1 MPANFWIWY
10 VAKLAI
16 VALVVAVL
24 YVLARKLRQ
33 ARFLADG
40 GRCVRLVESTAL
52 SQHAALHVVRVGRR
66 HFLIGSATG
75 VNVLAELGPSDV
87 TDDAPIR

>member
-1 MPANFWIWY
+1 MPANFWASY

-16 VALVVAVL
+16 VALGVAVL
-24 YVLARKLRQ
+24 YLLARKLRQ
-33 ARFLADG
+33 ARFLGDI

-66 HFLIGSATG
+66 YFLIGSSTG
-75 VNVLAELGPSDV
+75 VDLLAELRPSDV
-87 TDDAPIR
+87 PEDASIR

>member
-1 MPANFWIWY
+1 MPANFWVSY
-10 VAKLAI
+10 VAKLAV
-16 VALVVAVL
+16 VALVLAVL

-33 ARFLADG
+33 TRFLGDG

-66 HFLIGSATG
+66 YFLIGSATG
-75 VNVLAELGPSDV
+75 IDVLAELRPSDV
-87 TDDAPIR
+87 TDDPSIR